1 MESAVLKRTYERL
14 YRVLLSKI
22 AREASIVANR
32 ENRALGLSIQIVEN
46 GYVVEKFPDGSK
58 RIIKELVRV
67 KSTIELKKGSML
79 YLK

>member
-1 MESAVLKRTYERL
+1 MESAVLKRTHERL

-32 ENRALGLSIQIVEN
+32 ENRALAVSIQIVEN
-46 GYVVEKFPDGSK
+46 GYVVGKFPDGSK

-67 KSTIELKKGSML
+67 KSKA
-79 YLK
+79 